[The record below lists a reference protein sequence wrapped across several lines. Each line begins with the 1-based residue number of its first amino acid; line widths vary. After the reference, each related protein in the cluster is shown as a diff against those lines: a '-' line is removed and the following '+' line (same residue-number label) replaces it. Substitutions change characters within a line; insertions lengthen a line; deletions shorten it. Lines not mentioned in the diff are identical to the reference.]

1 MVRLLREGREGKEE
15 WKGEGTFDQP
25 ADDGT
30 PDVKA
35 LECVHQPLSG
45 TSDQSAAVQS
55 SEAGPDRGSV
65 STAVIESATAPKKM
79 YVKCSSNVKG
89 KRVFDKNHYCLYCS
103 KSSTNLTKYL
113 FNKHKDEVHIKQIM
127 MHTKMSPEWKLEL
140 VRNLGDYR
148 ENCEVRSKGG
158 YEIIPWRSPP

>member
-1 MVRLLREGREGKEE
+1 MLCVHFTAAVDL
-15 WKGEGTFDQP
+15 GETFDQP

-45 TSDQSAAVQS
+45 TSDQSTAVQS

-65 STAVIESATAPKKM
+65 STAVIESATGPKKM

-89 KRVFDKNHYCLYCS
+89 KRVFDKNHYCS
-103 KSSTNLTKYL
+103 KSSTNLTKHL
-113 FNKHKDEVHIKQIM
+113 FNKHKDEVCITQLM
-127 MHTKMSPEWKLEL
+127 MHTSMS
-140 VRNLGDYR
+140 
-148 ENCEVRSKGG
+148 
-158 YEIIPWRSPP
+158 